1 MKIARHTLEA
11 ENLSNLLVLIDAG
24 VNKTKLEFPKIQV
37 VFDDHITSVYKGFNP
52 KYTHDEGW
60 ITSIILSQITESI

>member
-11 ENLSNLLVLIDAG
+11 ENLTDLLVLIDS
-24 VNKTKLEFPKIQV
+24 VVKQTKLDFPKLNV

-60 ITSIILSQITESI
+60 VSSIILNQGTETL